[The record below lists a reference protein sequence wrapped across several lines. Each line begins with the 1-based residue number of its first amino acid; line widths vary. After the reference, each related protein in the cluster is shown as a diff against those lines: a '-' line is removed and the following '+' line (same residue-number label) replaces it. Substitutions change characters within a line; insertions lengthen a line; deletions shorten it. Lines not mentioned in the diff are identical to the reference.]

1 MLGCPNPSAE
11 TTKDN
16 TSATN
21 GGRSV
26 PGEKKYYLAIAREL
40 SGGRNK
46 NGLTFCFCTR
56 SLNAKRFLCFTLSSA
71 LLVYS

>member
-1 MLGCPNPSAE
+1 M
-11 TTKDN
+11 
-16 TSATN
+16 
-21 GGRSV
+21 

-56 SLNAKRFLCFTLSSA
+56 SLNAERFLCLTLSSA
-71 LLVYS
+71 LVVVKYKHDLLTEMKKDLNLR